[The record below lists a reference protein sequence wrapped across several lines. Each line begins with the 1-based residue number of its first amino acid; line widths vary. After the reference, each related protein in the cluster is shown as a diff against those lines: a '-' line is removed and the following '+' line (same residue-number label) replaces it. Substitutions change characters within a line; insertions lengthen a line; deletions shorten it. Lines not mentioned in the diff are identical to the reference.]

1 MDEMACAYQRE
12 HAKAYKTA
20 EVARQARN
28 WTDFLNAQIMQAHA
42 FRQQWIWRFGNLMD
56 LEAC

>member
-20 EVARQARN
+20 EAARIA
-28 WTDFLNAQIMQAHA
+28 WHWADVVNAQHAQAHA

-56 LEAC
+56 LEVC